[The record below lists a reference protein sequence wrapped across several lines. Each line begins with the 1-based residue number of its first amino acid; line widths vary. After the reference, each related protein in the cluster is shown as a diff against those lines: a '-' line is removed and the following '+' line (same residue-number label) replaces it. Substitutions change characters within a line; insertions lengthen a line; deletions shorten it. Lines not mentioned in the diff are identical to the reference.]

1 MIHRRQQV
9 PNTIRTVIMNHHP
22 FLAETALRLIG
33 FESNK
38 YNPSQKSGL
47 FACISSRITT
57 VIHVA
62 FHYQI
67 NYNWFNEPFAV
78 SQYNLFILTRAWLNL
93 WDKHMTTGRINQVLS
108 SNREREPT
116 HTLRREYVHTL
127 PQPNPKTPF
136 SFPYEVQRDFSSPI
150 SRGVVT

>member
-67 NYNWFNEPFAV
+67 NYN
-78 SQYNLFILTRAWLNL
+78 
-93 WDKHMTTGRINQVLS
+93 
-108 SNREREPT
+108 
-116 HTLRREYVHTL
+116 
-127 PQPNPKTPF
+127 
-136 SFPYEVQRDFSSPI
+136 
-150 SRGVVT
+150 

>member
-108 SNREREPT
+108 SNREREAT
-116 HTLRREYVHTL
+116 HTLSEENMCTHS
-127 PQPNPKTPF
+127 PNPIQRHPF
-136 SFPYEVQRDFSSPI
+136 PFLTSYKETSSPI

>member
-108 SNREREPT
+108 SNREKTST
-116 HTLRREYVHTL
+116 HTQRMCTL

-136 SFPYEVQRDFSSPI
+136 SFPTSYKETSSPI